1 MKSSHFYIVLALIV
15 VCRAAQS
22 SEPTFPI
29 ELWNVSQRACDNIL
43 RTDNPV
49 EGFHSTVQSP
59 VTNMHLSIWKLIPL
73 LMKEEILEREEKV

>member
-49 EGFHSTVQSP
+49 EGFP